1 VNVVHKEG
9 VVHETSATSQPKT
22 RRRQVSEE
30 RILEAATQMV
40 LAQGYDGLN
49 MKDVA
54 DAADYTPG
62 ALYRYFPSKSAL
74 LAAVV
79 VRLLGHLSD
88 ELSELEGATG
98 PRTALAR
105 VVALGFGYRR
115 FALTQPHA
123 FALFSAM
130 LADPRVLL
138 PEAHER
144 ATIVMA
150 MHRTLMPLARQ
161 LDRAVEAGEL
171 PPGATDTRALMIF
184 TSLHGAL
191 QLGKQ
196 ERLAIL
202 PIATDALV
210 QSLLEAL
217 LVGLGAARETVS
229 AALDEGRA
237 LLTHTPQVVP

>member
-1 VNVVHKEG
+1 M
-9 VVHETSATSQPKT
+9 VHETPVAALPKT

-30 RILEAATQMV
+30 RILDAATHMV

-79 VRLLGHLSD
+79 VRLLGRLSD
-88 ELSELEGATG
+88 DLVALEEA
-98 PRTALAR
+98 PAARTTLAR
-105 VVALGFGYRR
+105 VVALGLCYRR

-123 FALFSAM
+123 FGLFSAM

-138 PEAHER
+138 PEPEER
-144 ATIVMA
+144 AVIVMA

-161 LDRAVEAGEL
+161 LDHAAGAGEL
-171 PPGATDTRALMIF
+171 PPGATETRALMLF

-196 ERLAIL
+196 ERLALL
-202 PIATDALV
+202 PIATDTLV
-210 QSLLEAL
+210 HSLLEAL
-217 LVGLGAARETVS
+217 LVGLGAPRDTVV
-229 AALDEGRA
+229 AALADGRA
-237 LLTHTPQVVP
+237 LLTHTSQVPS

>member
-1 VNVVHKEG
+1 M
-9 VVHETSATSQPKT
+9 VHETLVAALPKT

-30 RILEAATQMV
+30 RILDAATHMV

-79 VRLLGHLSD
+79 VRLLGRLSD
-88 ELSELEGATG
+88 DLVALEEA
-98 PRTALAR
+98 PAARTTLAR
-105 VVALGFGYRR
+105 VVALGLCYRR

-123 FALFSAM
+123 FGLFSAM

-138 PEAHER
+138 PEPEER
-144 ATIVMA
+144 AVIVMA

-161 LDRAVEAGEL
+161 LDHAAQVGEL
-171 PPGATDTRALMIF
+171 PPGATETRALMLF

-196 ERLAIL
+196 ERLALL
-202 PIATDALV
+202 PIATDTLV
-210 QSLLEAL
+210 HSLLEAL
-217 LVGLGAARETVS
+217 LVGLGAPRETVVT
-229 AALDEGRA
+229 ALHEGRA
-237 LLTHTPQVVP
+237 LLTHTPQVAS

>member
-1 VNVVHKEG
+1 M
-9 VVHETSATSQPKT
+9 VHEPLEVAQPKA

-30 RILEAATQMV
+30 RILEAATRMV
-40 LAQGYDGLN
+40 LAQGYDELN

-79 VRLLGHLSD
+79 VRLIGHLSD
-88 ELSELEGATG
+88 ELLALEEAPGVRPT
-98 PRTALAR
+98 LSR
-105 VVALGFGYRR
+105 VVALGLCYRR
-115 FALTQPHA
+115 FALAQPHA
-123 FALFSAM
+123 FGLFSAM

-196 ERLAIL
+196 ERLALL

-217 LVGLGAARETVS
+217 LVGLGAPRETVT

-237 LLTHTPQVVP
+237 LLTRTPQVAS